1 MIFRRQA
8 ESKKY
13 LSGVFDM
20 QQLLKSQGV
29 KPLAAAILAVGLM
42 AGASQSWGA
51 TAASATVRNVVT
63 VNYANAA
70 GTAQVPLVAAVD
82 VTVNLV
88 QAAATLSAPVDISTV
103 PGTNAVYAYTI
114 TNGANGIATYGL
126 STGTLTQTNIS
137 GSTASVPASVTLGAT
152 TVTTA
157 FNIPTT
163 AGGAVAGVVVPRD
176 STADTS
182 INGIANGDTVVVRVG
197 ATDYLFTASVVSDQ
211 QVPAS
216 PATGASN
223 MTTTMTLTLAAGSP
237 VASGTVT
244 ATVGTLI
251 AERQSFSV
259 TVTPGTMTSTADATI
274 DTTLTSTL
282 ATFTSTDST
291 TTTVAAVGLSVA
303 KLVRNITTPVA
314 GTGAATN
321 CGVTAYAGGVSGK
334 AGDVLEYL
342 IVVSKS
348 ASSSSATQ
356 VKISDPLPPFTTLN
370 ATSLAIDADGEGAGA
385 FAAIDS
391 AADNGDAGE
400 ADTSTVY
407 FYPGAGGSDVTA
419 GLGNGT
425 GGSLGANGKVCM
437 QFSVTIQ

>member
-1 MIFRRQA
+1 MKQLVKQPKLQA
-8 ESKKY
+8 
-13 LSGVFDM
+13 LS
-20 QQLLKSQGV
+20 
-29 KPLAAAILAVGLM
+29 AAVMALGLM

-63 VNYANAA
+63 VNYSNAA
-70 GTAQVPLVAAVD
+70 STPQTPLVAAVD

-88 QAAATLSAPVDISTV
+88 AAAATLSAPTDISTV

-114 TNGANGIATYGL
+114 TNGSNGIATYTL
-126 STGTLTQTNIS
+126 ATGTLTQTNIG
-137 GSTASVPASVTLGAT
+137 GSTASAPASVTLGAT

-176 STADTS
+176 GTADAS

-197 ATDYLFTASVVSDQ
+197 ATDYIFTASAVIDT

-216 PATGASN
+216 PATGPTN
-223 MTTTMTLTLAAGSP
+223 LTTTLTLTLAAGSP

-244 ATVGTLI
+244 AAVGTLI
-251 AERQSFSV
+251 AERQNFSL

-274 DTTLTSTL
+274 DTTLTATL
-282 ATFTSTDST
+282 TTFNTSDTT
-291 TTTVAAVGLSVA
+291 TTTVAAVGLAVD
-303 KLVRNITTPVA
+303 KLVRNTTVPVT
-314 GTGAATN
+314 GSGAATH

-348 ASSSSATQ
+348 ASSSNATQ
-356 VKISDPLPPFTTLN
+356 VRISDPLPPFTTLN
-370 ATSLAIDADGEGAGA
+370 ATSLAIDSDGEGVGA
-385 FAAIDS
+385 FTAIDS

-400 ADTSTVY
+400 ADASTVY
-407 FYPGAGGSDVTA
+407 FYPGTGGTDATA

-425 GGSLGANGKVCM
+425 GGTIGASGKVCM
-437 QFSVTIQ
+437 RFSVTIQ

>member
-1 MIFRRQA
+1 MKQIFKQP
-8 ESKKY
+8 K
-13 LSGVFDM
+13 V
-20 QQLLKSQGV
+20 QT
-29 KPLAAAILAVGLM
+29 LAAAVM
-42 AGASQSWGA
+42 ALGMTTGASQSWAA

-63 VNYANAA
+63 VSYNNAA
-70 GTAQVPLVAAVD
+70 NTPQTPLVAAVD

-88 QAAATLSAPVDISTV
+88 QAAATLSAPTDLSTV
-103 PGTNAVYAYTI
+103 PGTNAVYTYTI
-114 TNGANGIATYGL
+114 TNGSNGIATYGL
-126 STGTLTQTNIS
+126 ATGSLTETNIS
-137 GSTASVPASVTLGAT
+137 SSSAAPSTATISLGAT

-163 AGGAVAGVVVPRD
+163 AGGAVTGVVVPRD
-176 STADTS
+176 GTADTS
-182 INGIANGDTVVVRVG
+182 VNGIANGDTVIVRVG
-197 ATDYLFTASVVSDQ
+197 ATDYIFTASAVTDV

-216 PATGASN
+216 PATGSTN

-244 ATVGTLI
+244 AAVGTLI
-251 AERQSFSV
+251 AERQTFTV
-259 TVTPGTMTSTADATI
+259 AVTPGTMTSTSDATI
-274 DTTLTSTL
+274 DTPLTATLGS
-282 ATFTSTDST
+282 FTSTDST
-291 TTTVAAVGLSVA
+291 LTTVATVGLSVA
-303 KLVRNITTPVA
+303 KLVRNVTTPVT
-314 GTGAATN
+314 GTGSATN

-348 ASSSSATQ
+348 ASTSNATQ

-407 FYPGAGGSDVTA
+407 FYPGSGGNDSA
-419 GLGNGT
+419 SGLGNGT
-425 GGSLGANGKVCM
+425 GGTIGASGKVCM
-437 QFSVTIQ
+437 RFSVTIQ